1 MCALRSEDCLSKSF
15 AFASSAASKRTYRR
29 FLKNETCQKNG
40 PMLWYFHM
48 INVQIEKNP
57 NESSIN
63 LIKRFTK
70 RVQSAGILRKV
81 RSHRYKIRVPS
92 EYTKKKHTLAVLG
105 RQAETKR
112 LIKLGKIIEKAP
124 RR

>member
-1 MCALRSEDCLSKSF
+1 
-15 AFASSAASKRTYRR
+15 
-29 FLKNETCQKNG
+29 
-40 PMLWYFHM
+40 MLWYFHM
-48 INVQIEKNP
+48 INVQIEKTP

-70 RVQSAGILRKV
+70 RVQSAGVLRKV
-81 RSHRYKIRVPS
+81 RSNRYKARKPS

>member
-1 MCALRSEDCLSKSF
+1 
-15 AFASSAASKRTYRR
+15 
-29 FLKNETCQKNG
+29 
-40 PMLWYFHM
+40 M

-63 LIKRFTK
+63 MIKRFTK

-81 RSHRYKIRVPS
+81 RSNRYKTRKPS
-92 EYTKKKHTLAVLG
+92 EYTKKKHTLAILT
-105 RQAETKR
+105 RQAETRR
-112 LIKLGKIIEKAP
+112 LIKLGKILEKAP

>member
-1 MCALRSEDCLSKSF
+1 
-15 AFASSAASKRTYRR
+15 
-29 FLKNETCQKNG
+29 
-40 PMLWYFHM
+40 M

-57 NESSIN
+57 NENSIN

-81 RSHRYKIRVPS
+81 RSNRYKVRVPS
-92 EYTKKKHTLAVLG
+92 EYTKKKHTLAVIG
-105 RQAETKR
+105 RQTETKR
-112 LIKLGKIIEKAP
+112 LIKLGKILEKAP

>member
-1 MCALRSEDCLSKSF
+1 
-15 AFASSAASKRTYRR
+15 
-29 FLKNETCQKNG
+29 
-40 PMLWYFHM
+40 M

-63 LIKRFTK
+63 MIKRFTK
-70 RVQSAGILRKV
+70 RVQSAGVLRKV
-81 RSHRYKIRVPS
+81 RSNRYKSRTPS
-92 EYTKKKHTLAVLG
+92 EYTKKKHTLAALG
-105 RQAETKR
+105 RQIETQR

>member
-1 MCALRSEDCLSKSF
+1 
-15 AFASSAASKRTYRR
+15 
-29 FLKNETCQKNG
+29 
-40 PMLWYFHM
+40 M
-48 INVQIEKNP
+48 INVKIEKNP

-63 LIKRFTK
+63 MIKRFTK

-81 RSHRYKIRVPS
+81 RSNRYKIRKQS
-92 EYTKKKHTLAVLG
+92 AYSKKKHTLTVL
-105 RQAETKR
+105 RRTAETRR

>member
-1 MCALRSEDCLSKSF
+1 
-15 AFASSAASKRTYRR
+15 
-29 FLKNETCQKNG
+29 
-40 PMLWYFHM
+40 MLWYFLM
-48 INVQIEKNP
+48 INVKVDKNP

-70 RVQSAGILRKV
+70 RVQGAGILRKV
-81 RSHRYKIRVPS
+81 RSLRYSTRVQS
-92 EYTKKKHTLAVLG
+92 AYKVKMHTLSVL
-105 RQAETKR
+105 RRTAETKR

>member
-1 MCALRSEDCLSKSF
+1 
-15 AFASSAASKRTYRR
+15 
-29 FLKNETCQKNG
+29 
-40 PMLWYFHM
+40 MLWYFHM

-57 NESSIN
+57 NENSIN

-81 RSHRYKIRVPS
+81 RSNRYKVRVPS
-92 EYTKKKHTLAVLG
+92 EYTKKKHTLAVIG
-105 RQAETKR
+105 RQTETKR
-112 LIKLGKIIEKAP
+112 LIKLGKILEKAP